1 MIHPL
6 FDIDGK
12 KAIVTGGTK
21 GLGYGMAEAL
31 AEAGCHVVIIGSSQ
45 QVFKA
50 AESLCARGLCC
61 SAVQADLRSEEEN
74 YRAFRESL
82 ALLGGELDIMVT
94 AAGIQRRH
102 LAEDFPMQEW
112 NEVLNL
118 NLRSVWIMCQEA
130 GRVMLPNGYGKIIN
144 VASMN
149 SFFGG
154 QTVPAYSAAKGA
166 VMQLTKALSN
176 DWAGRGINV
185 NAIAP
190 GYMDTDMNTA
200 LINNPERSAQI
211 SARIPAGRWGTGEDM
226 KGATIFLAS
235 HASDYLCGAI
245 IPVDGGYL
253 VK

>member
-1 MIHPL
+1 MHPL
-6 FDIDGK
+6 FDIKGK

-31 AEAGCHVVIIGSSQ
+31 AECGCEVVIIGSSER
-45 QVFKA
+45 VYETAK
-50 AESLCARGLCC
+50 SLCDRGYICK
-61 SAVQADLRSEEEN
+61 AVRADLRKREEN
-74 YRAFRESL
+74 YRAFNESL
-82 ALLGGELDIMVT
+82 ELLGGDLDILCT

-102 LAEDFPMQEW
+102 LPEDFPIEEW
-112 NEVLNL
+112 DEVLSINL
-118 NLRSVWIMCQEA
+118 DSVWIMCQEA
-130 GRVMLPNGYGKIIN
+130 GKVMLKKGYGKIIN
-144 VASMN
+144 VASMT

-154 QTVPAYSAAKGA
+154 QTVPAYSTAKGA
-166 VMQLTKALSN
+166 VMQMTKALSN

-190 GYMDTDMNTA
+190 GYMATDMNVA
-200 LINNPERSAQI
+200 LLNNPERCTQI
-211 SARIPAGRWGTGEDM
+211 GARIPAGRWGTDEDM
-226 KGATIFLAS
+226 KGTTIYLAS